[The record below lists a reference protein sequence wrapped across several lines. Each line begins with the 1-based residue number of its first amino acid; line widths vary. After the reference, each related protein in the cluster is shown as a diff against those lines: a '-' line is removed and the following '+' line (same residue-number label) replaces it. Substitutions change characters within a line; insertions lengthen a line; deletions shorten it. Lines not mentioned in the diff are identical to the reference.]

1 MSHATQLTSELTF
14 GIVAP
19 SVFFLSPCV
28 GFILGAVF
36 VFPTARLRITRTMEV
51 QGREGYFSS
60 WSYQDTEPRVSP
72 CRSPFTARRCVS
84 RTSCIRPPPGA
95 RHPAEKAWRSANGQ
109 PLSFEPAPLHA
120 NLRTLRH
127 VKTSSA
133 RQATPHCRAC
143 LGQLALFST
152 WFAFT
157 STWLA
162 FTPTWVTFYFYPA
175 RESFC
180 PALGTKQGALAGRWR
195 TCFLG
200 LRVLQ
205 EALRRSPSS
214 LQRPLLAGDIA
225 PLDLHLQPTRT
236 HRPWFRPLLVAAP

>member
-28 GFILGAVF
+28 DFILGAVF

-127 VKTSSA
+127 ASKRALPGKPPRTAELVSGSWRSSLHGL
-133 RQATPHCRAC
+133 RSPLPGLRLPQPGSR
-143 LGQLALFST
+143 
-152 WFAFT
+152 FT
-157 STWLA
+157 STQLA
-162 FTPTWVTFYFYPA
+162 KASVRLWGPSKVPWPA
-175 RESFC
+175 VGE
-180 PALGTKQGALAGRWR
+180 
-195 TCFLG
+195 
-200 LRVLQ
+200 
-205 EALRRSPSS
+205 
-214 LQRPLLAGDIA
+214 
-225 PLDLHLQPTRT
+225 
-236 HRPWFRPLLVAAP
+236 LVS